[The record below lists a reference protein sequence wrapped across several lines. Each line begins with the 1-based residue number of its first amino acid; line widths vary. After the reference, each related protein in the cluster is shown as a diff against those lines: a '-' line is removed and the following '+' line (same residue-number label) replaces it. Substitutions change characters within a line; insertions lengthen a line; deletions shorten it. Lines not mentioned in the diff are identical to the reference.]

1 MKKYLYL
8 IPAMWFT
15 VLSTLGFTPPDE
27 GMWLPMFVDR
37 LNYTDMEQ
45 MGLQLTA
52 EEIYSIN
59 NSSLKDAI
67 VGLSTSSSPRGYFCT
82 GEIVSDQ
89 GLMFT
94 NHHCG
99 YDIIQQHSSVEH
111 NYLKDGFWARS
122 FEEELKNEA
131 LSASFLV
138 RMDDV
143 TDSILPELT
152 DDMSERERNA
162 KIRELSRQLE
172 KTASENGKYHVR
184 INGFY
189 EGNEYYRFV
198 YLVYPD
204 VRLVG
209 APPSYIGNYGGNTD
223 NWMWPRHTGD
233 FSIFRVYSGPDG
245 SPAPYSEQNIPL
257 KPKHHLPI
265 SIAGVKK
272 DDFAM
277 IWGYPGGTNRYMT
290 SYGVAYNQ
298 EVYSPTLVELFG
310 KQLEI
315 LKEDMDAD
323 PRVNIQY
330 ASHYALYAN
339 YWKNLIGQMK
349 GIKNLTVIEKKRAI
363 EDDFLAWVN
372 AEEARKEK
380 YGNVL
385 TDIEMGYKQQ
395 AAATRFYYYLIYG
408 LMEPDILDFAREFY
422 PLEEQLLNA
431 KEDPETPE
439 RSVEILKAFADE
451 HFKDYNASTD
461 QKLMAGLYAMFDEE
475 IEIAEQPDFFKDL
488 KQKFKGNFEE
498 MADEMFEK
506 SMFGDRDKILAFLEN
521 PNAKKLAKDPVYV
534 LASQVSDAIGNVAG
548 PLRTARTFTTT
559 GDRLFIAGLR
569 EMHPGKVF
577 YPDANSTMRLS
588 YGSVQDYYPADAIH
602 YNYITYLSGV
612 MEKEDPTN
620 EEFIVPGRLKELY
633 EQKDFGRYGTRD
645 GRMVV
650 GFLTTNDITGGNSG
664 SPVINGD
671 GELIGLAFD
680 GNWEAMSG
688 DIVFEPELQ
697 RTICVDSRYVL
708 FIIDKFAGATNLID
722 ELTIVQ

>member
-1 MKKYLYL
+1 MFL

-37 LNYTDMEQ
+37 LNYDDMAQ

-67 VGLSTSSSPRGYFCT
+67 VGLSTSNNPGRYFCT

-99 YDIIQQHSSVEH
+99 YDIIQQHSSLEH

-122 FEEELKNEA
+122 FGEELKNEA

-138 RMDDV
+138 WMDDV
-143 TDSILPELT
+143 TDSILPQLT
-152 DDMSERERNA
+152 DNMSERQRSA
-162 KIRELSRQLE
+162 KIRELTRQLE
-172 KTASENGKYHVR
+172 RSASENGKYHVR
-184 INGFY
+184 VNGFY

-233 FSIFRVYSGPDG
+233 FSIFRVYSAPDG
-245 SPAPYSEQNIPL
+245 SPAQYSDENIPL
-257 KPKHHLPI
+257 RPKHHLPI

-310 KQLEI
+310 RQLEI

-323 PRVNIQY
+323 PKVNIQY

-349 GIKNLTVIEKKRAI
+349 GVKNLKVIEKKRTI
-363 EDDFLAWVN
+363 EDDFMVWVN
-372 AEEARKEK
+372 AEEARTEK

-385 TDIEMGYKQQ
+385 ADIEKGYQQQ
-395 AAATRFYYYLIYG
+395 AAAARDYYYLYYG
-408 LMEPDILDFAREFY
+408 LMVPGIIDFAREFY
-422 PLEEQLLNA
+422 PFDEQLSNA
-431 KEDPETPE
+431 KEDPDTPK
-439 RSVEILKAFADE
+439 RSAEILKAFADE
-451 HFKDYNASTD
+451 HFKDYNAGTD
-461 QKLMAGLYAMFDEE
+461 QKLLAGMYAMYDQN
-475 IEIAEQPDFFKDL
+475 IEVAQQPAFFKEL
-488 KQKFKGNFEE
+488 KEKYKGNFDL
-498 MADEMFEK
+498 AAASIFEK
-506 SMFGDRDKILAFLEN
+506 SMFGDRDKIMAFLDD
-521 PNAKKLAKDPVYV
+521 PNAKKLARDPAYV
-534 LASQVSDAIGNVAG
+534 LANQVANATEGIASLMRN
-548 PLRTARTFTTT
+548 ARTVADK

-569 EMHPGKVF
+569 GMHPGKVF
-577 YPDANSTMRLS
+577 YPDANSTMRLT

-620 EEFIVPGRLKELY
+620 EEFIVPERLKTLY
-633 EQKDFGRYGTRD
+633 EQKDYGRYGTRD

-664 SPVINGD
+664 SPVINGN

-688 DIVFEPELQ
+688 DIAFEPELQ